1 MQTLRQ
7 DIAYAI
13 RQMRQS
19 PVFTLTAM
27 LTLALGIGATTA
39 IFSLIHTV
47 MLKSLP
53 VVDPSSLYRIGEGTD
68 CCVQSS
74 PQDEWG
80 MFSYPF
86 CELMKKNTP
95 EFEELAAF
103 QAGGWQISTRR
114 SESDR
119 IARPLRNEFVTG
131 NYFHTFGLG
140 AFAGRTIQPSDDQP
154 SAAPVAM
161 LSYRAWQ
168 QQYGSDPK
176 VVGSNF
182 ILNGHPFTI
191 IGITPPGFFGETLRS
206 DPPDLWIP
214 INQEPMFSG
223 ANSFLHHFQAWLR
236 VIGRLKPGAN
246 VNAIPDRMT
255 ALIRQ
260 WLVNDSG
267 MPADWMAGIKA
278 GLPKQVVKVIP
289 AGTGVGVMKAD
300 YGANLRILLGVCCL
314 VLLIA
319 CANIA
324 NLLLAR
330 GASRRTQTSVRLA
343 LGASRS
349 RLVRQALTESIV
361 LSVLGGLAGL
371 IIAFLGVKLLVALT
385 FHSAKFVPIDAT
397 PSLAVLAFAFALSLI
412 TGALFGTA
420 PAWFASRS
428 DPAEALRGANRST
441 RDRSSLPQKVLVVFQ
456 ATLSVVLLA
465 GAGLLTRSLMNM
477 QKQNFGYVTDRRVT
491 ISLTAP
497 YNSYS
502 QPRLDAM
509 YRELHDRLAHIPGI
523 ERAALAQYT
532 PLQDNWGEIIIREGH
547 GMPNMNDQN
556 IGSSWDHVSAGYLET
571 MGEKIIRGRSI
582 TEEDTAST
590 SNIAVVNEAFVH
602 RFFKPGEDPIGA
614 HFGLDLPRYGST
626 FEIVGIMRNA
636 KYDWDFAN
644 HEPPR
649 PLFFVPLAQRT
660 HYDDPIMQTID
671 DDTHFIE
678 GAVLQLRGSMDGLE
692 PQIRSILSDIDPN
705 ITLLNVQTLQ
715 EQVDSNLD

>member
-7 DIAYAI
+7 DIAYAF

-53 VVDPSSLYRIGEGTD
+53 VVDPSSLYRIGEGQD
-68 CCVQSS
+68 CCVEGS
-74 PQDEWG
+74 PQDNWG

-86 CELMKKNTP
+86 YELIQNNTP
-95 EFEELAAF
+95 EFEDLAAF
-103 QAGGWQISTRR
+103 QAGGWQISTRS
-114 SESDR
+114 SESDH
-119 IARPLRNEFVTG
+119 IARPLRNEFVSG
-131 NYFHTFGLG
+131 NYFQTFGLG

-168 QQYGSDPK
+168 QQYGADPK
-176 VVGSNF
+176 VIGSNF

-246 VNAIPDRMT
+246 VNAVPDRIT

-260 WLVNDSG
+260 WLINDSG

-278 GLPKQVVKVIP
+278 GLPKQVVKVVP

-330 GASRRTQTSVRLA
+330 AASRRSQTSIRLA
-343 LGASRS
+343 LGASRR
-349 RLVRQALTESIV
+349 RLIRQALTESVV
-361 LSVLGGLAGL
+361 LSVLGGFAGL
-371 IIAFLGVKLLVALT
+371 IVAYLGVKLIVALN
-385 FHSAKFVPIDAT
+385 FHGAKFVPIDAT
-397 PSLAVLAFAFALSLI
+397 PSLAVLAFAFALSLV

-441 RDRSSLPQKVLVVFQ
+441 HDRSSFPQKILVVFQ

-477 QKQNFGYVTDRRVT
+477 QHQDFGYDTDRRVT
-491 ISLTAP
+491 ISL
-497 YNSYS
+497 
-502 QPRLDAM
+502 
-509 YRELHDRLAHIPGI
+509 
-523 ERAALAQYT
+523 
-532 PLQDNWGEIIIREGH
+532 
-547 GMPNMNDQN
+547 
-556 IGSSWDHVSAGYLET
+556 
-571 MGEKIIRGRSI
+571 
-582 TEEDTAST
+582 
-590 SNIAVVNEAFVH
+590 
-602 RFFKPGEDPIGA
+602 
-614 HFGLDLPRYGST
+614 
-626 FEIVGIMRNA
+626 
-636 KYDWDFAN
+636 
-644 HEPPR
+644 
-649 PLFFVPLAQRT
+649 
-660 HYDDPIMQTID
+660 
-671 DDTHFIE
+671 
-678 GAVLQLRGSMDGLE
+678 
-692 PQIRSILSDIDPN
+692 
-705 ITLLNVQTLQ
+705 
-715 EQVDSNLD
+715 